1 MPMHNLI
8 ECSESY
14 LKASGSLWHCYRDE
28 PSLDNNSNIA
38 DFTGANHNNKSIK
51 YKPKIAGQ
59 ADDDSNKIVPLKYLS
74 NFWRTNEILL
84 TSCEIN
90 CTLTRAGKCVVVSN
104 TAVNQATTSAITDA
118 KLYVPVVTLSTQ
130 DSAKLLQQLKSGF

>member
-38 DFTGANHNNKSIK
+38 DFTGANHNNK
-51 YKPKIAGQ
+51 
-59 ADDDSNKIVPLKYLS
+59 
-74 NFWRTNEILL
+74 
-84 TSCEIN
+84 IN
-90 CTLTRAGKCVVVSN
+90 
-104 TAVNQATTSAITDA
+104 
-118 KLYVPVVTLSTQ
+118 
-130 DSAKLLQQLKSGF
+130 